1 MNSFDELKIILLIHI
16 IPSYLG
22 NEEKIGMIS
31 KRLTKTQ
38 KDEIVEAYRA
48 GDETNS
54 IAEKYGCTSNTV
66 NRTVKNFLSDSEYS
80 LLKKQRSRI
89 SNKNLILTDKK
100 TLKYK
105 PKDLKSPSSS
115 KLDSKNDLQSI
126 KTDDGS
132 NNPNIQDKESLL
144 IDDDDFSSSESKK
157 FNIHDIDE
165 NDQKYENNFE
175 EIAPLLNSF
184 DFNQEKQKSKIEILN
199 NESLPEIVYMIV
211 DKKVELESQAIS
223 EIPEWSFL
231 PENEL
236 KRKAILLFSNQ
247 RSAKR
252 ICSRNQRVIKIPN
265 SSIFQL
271 SRSYLVSNGIT
282 RLILEDSIISL
293 DN

>member
-1 MNSFDELKIILLIHI
+1 
-16 IPSYLG
+16 
-22 NEEKIGMIS
+22 MIS

-54 IAEKYGCTSNTV
+54 IAERYGCTSNTV

-80 LLKKQRSRI
+80 LLKEQRSRI

-105 PKDLKSPSSS
+105 SKDLKSSSSS
-115 KLDSKNDLQSI
+115 KLDSKNDQHSI
-126 KTDDGS
+126 KVDDDS
-132 NNPNIQDKESLL
+132 NYSNIQDKESLL
-144 IDDDDFSSSESKK
+144 IDDDDFLSSESKK
-157 FNIHDIDE
+157 LNIHDIDE

-271 SRSYLVSNGIT
+271 SQSYLVSNGIT